1 MLKKIFYTHYSSL
14 CNYSTAIVKDPMV
27 AEDIVQNLFIQLWHT
42 QKLEEISYIEPYLL
56 RATKFK
62 SIDYLRTKNYQK
74 TIPLE
79 ECAIESDQK
88 ISELKEEDIEPLFLF
103 FTSKLP
109 PKTRTIFLKSREED
123 MTYKEIANE
132 LDLSIKTIE
141 AHMAKALRQMRVM
154 LKKHNLL
161 SVLLLF

>member
-1 MLKKIFYTHYSSL
+1 
-14 CNYSTAIVKDPMV
+14 MV

-88 ISELKEEDIEPLFLF
+88 ISELKEEDIETLFLF
-103 FTSKLP
+103 FLQNYPLKQELFFSK
-109 PKTRTIFLKSREED
+109 
-123 MTYKEIANE
+123 AG
-132 LDLSIKTIE
+132 
-141 AHMAKALRQMRVM
+141 
-154 LKKHNLL
+154 KKI
-161 SVLLLF
+161 